1 MDPVAPPV
9 EQARRLLAEQLA
21 LQVGVSARSI
31 STACRTSFPAAS
43 ASALPLPA
51 RCRQSRILSW
61 LDEPTSALDISVQ
74 AQILNLLV
82 ELQKQQNLTYVP
94 DFA

>member
-1 MDPVAPPV
+1 
-9 EQARRLLAEQLA
+9 
-21 LQVGVSARSI
+21 LQVGIRPEYLDRLPHEFSGGQRQRIAIARALSAKPDI
-31 STACRTSFPAAS
+31 
-43 ASALPLPA
+43 
-51 RCRQSRILSW
+51 IV

-82 ELQKQQNLTYVP
+82 ELQKQQNLTYP